1 MKNHRVTLRVELEP
15 SGSASIDTVE
25 IRASIDWMNAGVYAQ
40 VEEDPKNLAFGNV
53 PGNARPTVE
62 NALIS
67 DLSYLLLAKA
77 VSEDI
82 TVPDD
87 IAKDVGKFFS
97 QFQEVFTGENILF
110 LVQFSRLF
118 DETVTAAET
127 YLSKDIYKPQTE
139 TAILSELVGILL
151 DKPLPTEFVTMEDL
165 MGFLH
170 ERDWY
175 EYVYTERTDD
185 VVNALPFNSA
195 IINNGVGG
203 DLLSWQVDKPIES
216 SISQPDDLYDRIVLF
231 VRDYYS
237 SILMVDNADFDN
249 GDGLE
254 YAFAKTLTD
263 TPTVIENIV
272 VGLLYEKAY
281 LETVNMEIKGDVLN
295 DGLLGQYAVN
305 ASIGGEFVEIE
316 FLKTLASSL
325 DPMDVYDRVVQFYR
339 EYASSVTMVDTADFN
354 SGDGLEYSFLKSLY
368 DSPTVEEQIIVG
380 LLYDKT
386 YYDTIYTNVR
396 GDILNE
402 TLLGQYAINQTIGGE
417 FLSLGFIKYLENSVN
432 ATDAYDRVIQWQR
445 SYTSSN
451 VTMVDTADFN
461 SGDGLEYQFNKG
473 LLDQPVVT
481 DVISAGLALI
491 REYSDTINVNPEN
504 VPINAHVIN
513 LLMLNDS
520 PGGDRFSY
528 LMKSA
533 ILSET
538 LNGPVINTNVMNGNF
553 TP

>member
-77 VSEDI
+77 VTEDI

-151 DKPLPTEFVTMEDL
+151 DKPVPTEFVTMEDL

-185 VVNALPFNSA
+185 VVNALPLNTA

-231 VRDYYS
+231 VRDFYS
-237 SILMVDNADFDN
+237 SVLMVDNADFDN

-263 TPTVIENIV
+263 TQTIFENIV
-272 VGLLYEKAY
+272 VGLLYEKAH
-281 LETVNMEIKGDVLN
+281 LEIVNMEIKGDVLN

-305 ASIGGEFVEIE
+305 ASIGGEFVDIE

-325 DPMDVYDRVVQFYR
+325 DPMDV
-339 EYASSVTMVDTADFN
+339 
-354 SGDGLEYSFLKSLY
+354 
-368 DSPTVEEQIIVG
+368 
-380 LLYDKT
+380 
-386 YYDTIYTNVR
+386 
-396 GDILNE
+396 
-402 TLLGQYAINQTIGGE
+402 
-417 FLSLGFIKYLENSVN
+417 
-432 ATDAYDRVIQWQR
+432 YDRVIQWQR

-473 LLDQPVVT
+473 LLDQPIVT

>member
-77 VSEDI
+77 VTEDI

-110 LVQFSRLF
+110 LIQFSRLF

-151 DKPLPTEFVTMEDL
+151 DKPVPTEFVTMEDL

-185 VVNALPFNSA
+185 VVNALPLNTA

-231 VRDYYS
+231 VRDFYS
-237 SILMVDNADFDN
+237 SVLMVDNADFDN

-263 TPTVIENIV
+263 TQTIFENIV
-272 VGLLYEKAY
+272 VGLLYEKAH
-281 LETVNMEIKGDVLN
+281 LEIVNMEIKGDVLN

-305 ASIGGEFVEIE
+305 ASIGGEFVDIE

-325 DPMDVYDRVVQFYR
+325 DPMDV
-339 EYASSVTMVDTADFN
+339 
-354 SGDGLEYSFLKSLY
+354 
-368 DSPTVEEQIIVG
+368 
-380 LLYDKT
+380 
-386 YYDTIYTNVR
+386 
-396 GDILNE
+396 
-402 TLLGQYAINQTIGGE
+402 
-417 FLSLGFIKYLENSVN
+417 
-432 ATDAYDRVIQWQR
+432 YDRVIQWQR

-473 LLDQPVVT
+473 LLDQPIVT

>member
-15 SGSASIDTVE
+15 SGSASIDTTE
-25 IRASIDWMNAGVYAQ
+25 IRASIDWMNAGVNAQ
-40 VEEDPKNLAFGNV
+40 VEEDPKNIAFGDV

-87 IAKDVGKFFS
+87 IAKDVGKLFS

-118 DETVTAAET
+118 GETVTAAET
-127 YLSKDIYKPQTE
+127 YLSKGIYKPQTE

-151 DKPLPTEFVTMEDL
+151 NKPLPTEFVTMEDL

-175 EYVYTERTDD
+175 ENVFVEPVGDA
-185 VVNALPFNSA
+185 VNALRLNQA
-195 IINNGVGG
+195 ILNNRFGG
-203 DLLSWQVDKPIES
+203 DLISWSLERPIQISIPEPVDVYNRVV
-216 SISQPDDLYDRIVLF
+216 QF

-237 SILMVDNADFDN
+237 PVLMVDTADFN
-249 GDGLE
+249 SGDGLE
-254 YAFAKTLTD
+254 YSFLKSLYDAHSVED
-263 TPTVIENIV
+263 QII

-295 DGLLGQYAVN
+295 DGLLGQYTIN
-305 ASIGGEFVEIE
+305 QSIGGEH
-316 FLKTLASSL
+316 L
-325 DPMDVYDRVVQFYR
+325 Q
-339 EYASSVTMVDTADFN
+339 
-354 SGDGLEYSFLKSLY
+354 
-368 DSPTVEEQIIVG
+368 
-380 LLYDKT
+380 
-386 YYDTIYTNVR
+386 
-396 GDILNE
+396 
-402 TLLGQYAINQTIGGE
+402 
-417 FLSLGFIKYLENSVN
+417 LGFIKSLVDACVAS
-432 ATDAYDRVIQWQR
+432 DAYDRVIQWERNFQ
-445 SYTSSN
+445 SSN

-473 LLDQPVVT
+473 LLDTPIIT
-481 DVISAGLALI
+481 DQITAGLSLI

-528 LMKSA
+528 LMQSA